1 VTNSIFLVGRTLMD
15 EENLYSFIDSRLLYL
30 LNQLGTRIDI
40 RNYCTIKNDIIRNR
54 KLQIGGI
61 EELVVQISKALMPVG
76 YEKIVLKYILPS
88 IEFAQ
93 KHFLYPFDDAKTTL
107 EILFKKFRLLLID
120 NQDNEISRTLKF
132 YNLDKYFDCCIL
144 PDMGRDPN
152 KKIFN
157 LILNMLKIDS
167 KEAILIG
174 DRLDTH
180 IQMANKLEII
190 TILLSKSPFNIQVPR
205 NQNELP
211 TLTLN
216 KLSELPDTIS
226 AIKEKLDA
234 Q

>member
-1 VTNSIFLVGRTLMD
+1 VINSIFLVGRTLMD
-15 EENLYSFIDSRLLYL
+15 EENFYSFIDSRLLYL
-30 LNQLGTRIDI
+30 LNQLGSRIDI
-40 RNYCTIKNDIIRNR
+40 RNYSTIKNDIIRNR

-61 EELVVQISKALMPVG
+61 DELVVQISKALMPVG

-93 KHFLYPFDDAKTTL
+93 KHILYPFDDAKTTL
-107 EILFKKFRLLLID
+107 EILSKKFRLLLIN
-120 NQDNEISRTLKF
+120 NQDNDISRTLKF

-152 KKIFN
+152 KQIFK

-190 TILLSKSPFNIQVPR
+190 TILLPNSPFNIQVPR

-226 AIKEKLDA
+226 AIK
-234 Q
+234 QN

>member
-1 VTNSIFLVGRTLMD
+1 MINSIFLVGRTLMD
-15 EENLYSFIDSRLLYL
+15 EENFYSFIDSRLLYL
-30 LNQLGTRIDI
+30 LNQLGSRIDI

-76 YEKIVLKYILPS
+76 YEKFVLKYILPS

-93 KHFLYPFDDAKTTL
+93 KHFLYPFNDAKTTL
-107 EILFKKFRLLLID
+107 EILSRKFRLLLID

-152 KKIFN
+152 KKIFK

-190 TILLSKSPFNIQVPR
+190 TILLSNSPFNIQVPR

-226 AIKEKLDA
+226 AIK
-234 Q
+234 QN

>member
-1 VTNSIFLVGRTLMD
+1 MTNSIFLVGRTLMD

-30 LNQLGTRIDI
+30 LNQLGSRIDI

-88 IEFAQ
+88 IEFAR

-107 EILFKKFRLLLID
+107 EILSKKFRLLLID

-152 KKIFN
+152 KKIFK

-190 TILLSKSPFNIQVPR
+190 TILLSNSPFNIQVPR

-226 AIKEKLDA
+226 AIK
-234 Q
+234 QN

>member
-1 VTNSIFLVGRTLMD
+1 MINSIFLVGRTLMD
-15 EENLYSFIDSRLLYL
+15 EENFYSFIDSRLLYL
-30 LNQLGTRIDI
+30 LNQLGSRIDI

-61 EELVVQISKALMPVG
+61 EELVVQISKALMPAG

-107 EILFKKFRLLLID
+107 EILSKTFRLLLID

-152 KKIFN
+152 KKIFK

-190 TILLSKSPFNIQVPR
+190 TILLSNSPFNIQVPR

-226 AIKEKLDA
+226 AIK
-234 Q
+234 QN

>member
-1 VTNSIFLVGRTLMD
+1 MINSIFLVGRTLMD
-15 EENLYSFIDSRLLYL
+15 EENFYSFIDSRLLYL
-30 LNQLGTRIDI
+30 LNQLGSRIDI

-54 KLQIGGI
+54 KLKIGGI

-107 EILFKKFRLLLID
+107 EILSKNFRLLLID

-152 KKIFN
+152 KKIFK

-174 DRLDTH
+174 DRLDTL

-190 TILLSKSPFNIQVPR
+190 TILLSNSPFNIQVPR

-226 AIKEKLDA
+226 AIK
-234 Q
+234 QN

>member
-1 VTNSIFLVGRTLMD
+1 MINSIFLVGRTLMD
-15 EENLYSFIDSRLLYL
+15 EENFYSFIDSRLLYL
-30 LNQLGTRIDI
+30 LNQLGSRIDI

-54 KLQIGGI
+54 KLQIGRI
-61 EELVVQISKALMPVG
+61 QQLLVQISNPLMPVR
-76 YEKIVLKYILPS
+76 YQKIVLKYILPS

-107 EILFKKFRLLLID
+107 EILSKNSRLLLID
-120 NQDNEISRTLKF
+120 NQDHKISRTLKF

-144 PDMGRDPN
+144 PDLARDPN
-152 KKIFN
+152 KKIFK

-190 TILLSKSPFNIQVPR
+190 TILLSNSPFNIQVPR

-226 AIKEKLDA
+226 AIK
-234 Q
+234 QN

>member
-1 VTNSIFLVGRTLMD
+1 MTNSIFLVGRTLMD
-15 EENLYSFIDSRLLYL
+15 EENFYSFIDSRLLYL

-107 EILFKKFRLLLID
+107 EILSKKFRLLLID

-144 PDMGRDPN
+144 PDMGRDAN
-152 KKIFN
+152 KKIFK

-190 TILLSKSPFNIQVPR
+190 TILLSNSPFNIQVPR

-226 AIKEKLDA
+226 AIK
-234 Q
+234 QN

>member
-1 VTNSIFLVGRTLMD
+1 MD
-15 EENLYSFIDSRLLYL
+15 EENFYSFIDSRLLYL
-30 LNQLGTRIDI
+30 LNQLGSRIDI

-107 EILFKKFRLLLID
+107 KILSKTFRLLLID

-152 KKIFN
+152 KKIFK

-190 TILLSKSPFNIQVPR
+190 TILLSNSPFNIQVPR

-226 AIKEKLDA
+226 AIK
-234 Q
+234 QN

>member
-1 VTNSIFLVGRTLMD
+1 MTNSIFLVGRTLMD
-15 EENLYSFIDSRLLYL
+15 EENFYSFIDSRLLYL
-30 LNQLGTRIDI
+30 LNQLGSRIDI

-107 EILFKKFRLLLID
+107 EILSKKFRLLLID

-152 KKIFN
+152 KKIFK

-190 TILLSKSPFNIQVPR
+190 TILLSNSPFNIQVPR

-226 AIKEKLDA
+226 AIK
-234 Q
+234 QN

>member
-1 VTNSIFLVGRTLMD
+1 VINSIFLVGRTLMD
-15 EENLYSFIDSRLLYL
+15 EENFYSFIDSRLLYL
-30 LNQLGTRIDI
+30 LNQLGSRIDI

-107 EILFKKFRLLLID
+107 EILSKKFRLLLID

-152 KKIFN
+152 KKIFK

-174 DRLDTH
+174 DRLDTL

-190 TILLSKSPFNIQVPR
+190 TILLSNSPFNIQVPR

-226 AIKEKLDA
+226 AIKRN
-234 Q
+234 

>member
-1 VTNSIFLVGRTLMD
+1 VINSIFLVGRTLMD
-15 EENLYSFIDSRLLYL
+15 EENFYSFIDSRLLYL

-107 EILFKKFRLLLID
+107 EILSKKFRLLLIN

-152 KKIFN
+152 KKIFK

-180 IQMANKLEII
+180 IRMANKLEII
-190 TILLSKSPFNIQVPR
+190 TILLSNSPFNIQVPR

-226 AIKEKLDA
+226 AIE
-234 Q
+234 QN

>member
-1 VTNSIFLVGRTLMD
+1 MINSIFLVGRTLMD

-30 LNQLGTRIDI
+30 LNQLGSRIDI

-107 EILFKKFRLLLID
+107 EILSKKFRLLLID

-144 PDMGRDPN
+144 PDMGRDAN
-152 KKIFN
+152 KKIFK

-190 TILLSKSPFNIQVPR
+190 TILLSNSPFNIQVPR

-226 AIKEKLDA
+226 AIK
-234 Q
+234 QN

>member
-1 VTNSIFLVGRTLMD
+1 MINSIFLVGRTLMD
-15 EENLYSFIDSRLLYL
+15 EENFYSFIDSRLLYL
-30 LNQLGTRIDI
+30 LNQLGSRIDI

-107 EILFKKFRLLLID
+107 EILSKKFRLLLIN

-152 KKIFN
+152 KKIFK

-190 TILLSKSPFNIQVPR
+190 TILLSNSPFNIQVPR

-226 AIKEKLDA
+226 AIK
-234 Q
+234 QN

>member
-1 VTNSIFLVGRTLMD
+1 MTNSIFLVGRTLMD

-107 EILFKKFRLLLID
+107 EILSKKFRLLLID

-144 PDMGRDPN
+144 PDMGRDAN
-152 KKIFN
+152 KKIFK

-190 TILLSKSPFNIQVPR
+190 TILLSNSPFNIQVPR

-226 AIKEKLDA
+226 AIK
-234 Q
+234 QN

>member
-1 VTNSIFLVGRTLMD
+1 MINSIFLVGRTLMD
-15 EENLYSFIDSRLLYL
+15 EENFYSYIDSRLLYL
-30 LNQLGTRIDI
+30 LNQLGSRIDI

-107 EILFKKFRLLLID
+107 EILSKKFRLLLID

-152 KKIFN
+152 KKIFK

-174 DRLDTH
+174 DRLDTL

-190 TILLSKSPFNIQVPR
+190 TILLSNSPFNIQVPR

-226 AIKEKLDA
+226 AIK
-234 Q
+234 QN

>member
-1 VTNSIFLVGRTLMD
+1 MINSIFLVGRTLMD

-30 LNQLGTRIDI
+30 LNQLGTRIDM

-107 EILFKKFRLLLID
+107 EILSKKFRLLLID

-152 KKIFN
+152 KKIFK

-190 TILLSKSPFNIQVPR
+190 TILLSNSPFNIQVPR

-226 AIKEKLDA
+226 AIKEN
-234 Q
+234 

>member
-1 VTNSIFLVGRTLMD
+1 MINSIFLVGRTLMD
-15 EENLYSFIDSRLLYL
+15 EENFYSFIDSRLLYL
-30 LNQLGTRIDI
+30 LNQLGSRIDI

-107 EILFKKFRLLLID
+107 EILSKKFRLLLID

-144 PDMGRDPN
+144 PDMGRDAN
-152 KKIFN
+152 KKIFK

-190 TILLSKSPFNIQVPR
+190 TILLSNSPFNIQVPR

-226 AIKEKLDA
+226 AIK
-234 Q
+234 QN

>member
-1 VTNSIFLVGRTLMD
+1 MTNSIFLVGRTLMD

-107 EILFKKFRLLLID
+107 EILSKKFRLLLID

-190 TILLSKSPFNIQVPR
+190 TILLSNSPFNIQVPR

-226 AIKEKLDA
+226 AIKEN
-234 Q
+234 

>member
-1 VTNSIFLVGRTLMD
+1 MINSIFLVGRTLMD
-15 EENLYSFIDSRLLYL
+15 EENFYSFIDSRLLYL
-30 LNQLGTRIDI
+30 LNQLGSRIDI

-107 EILFKKFRLLLID
+107 EILSKNFRLLLID
-120 NQDNEISRTLKF
+120 NQDNKISKTLKL

-144 PDMGRDPN
+144 PDMARDPN
-152 KKIFN
+152 KKIFK
-157 LILNMLKIDS
+157 LILNMLKINS
-167 KEAILIG
+167 KETILIG
-174 DRLDTH
+174 DRLDTY
-180 IQMANKLEII
+180 IEMANKLEII
-190 TILLSKSPFNIQVPR
+190 TILISNSPFNIQVPR

-226 AIKEKLDA
+226 AIK
-234 Q
+234 QN

>member
-1 VTNSIFLVGRTLMD
+1 MINSIFLVGRTLMD
-15 EENLYSFIDSRLLYL
+15 EENFYSFIDSRLLYL
-30 LNQLGTRIDI
+30 LNQLGSRIDI
-40 RNYCTIKNDIIRNR
+40 RNYCTIKNDIIMNR

-61 EELVVQISKALMPVG
+61 KELVVQISKALMPVG

-93 KHFLYPFDDAKTTL
+93 KHFLYPFNDAKTTL
-107 EILFKKFRLLLID
+107 EILSKKFRLLLID

-144 PDMGRDPN
+144 PDMARDPN
-152 KKIFN
+152 KKTFK

-174 DRLDTH
+174 DRLDTL

-190 TILLSKSPFNIQVPR
+190 TILLSNSPFNIQVPR

-226 AIKEKLDA
+226 AIK
-234 Q
+234 QN

>member
-1 VTNSIFLVGRTLMD
+1 MINSIFLVGRTLMD
-15 EENLYSFIDSRLLYL
+15 EENFYSFIDSRLIYL
-30 LNQLGTRIDI
+30 LNQLGSRIDI

-107 EILFKKFRLLLID
+107 EILSKTFRLLLID
-120 NQDNEISRTLKF
+120 NQDNKISRTLKF

-144 PDMGRDPN
+144 PDMARDPN
-152 KKIFN
+152 KKTFK
-157 LILNMLKIDS
+157 LILNMLKINS

-180 IQMANKLEII
+180 IKMANKLEII
-190 TILLSKSPFNIQVPR
+190 TILLSHSPFNIQVPR

-226 AIKEKLDA
+226 AIK
-234 Q
+234 QN

>member
-1 VTNSIFLVGRTLMD
+1 MINSIFLVGRTLMD
-15 EENLYSFIDSRLLYL
+15 EENFYSFIDSRLLYL
-30 LNQLGTRIDI
+30 LNQLGSRIDI

-107 EILFKKFRLLLID
+107 EILSKTFRLLLID
-120 NQDNEISRTLKF
+120 NQDNKISRTLKF

-152 KKIFN
+152 KKIFK

-174 DRLDTH
+174 DRLDTL

-190 TILLSKSPFNIQVPR
+190 TILLSNSPFNIQVPR

-216 KLSELPDTIS
+216 KLSELPGTIS
-226 AIKEKLDA
+226 AIK
-234 Q
+234 QN

>member
-1 VTNSIFLVGRTLMD
+1 
-15 EENLYSFIDSRLLYL
+15 
-30 LNQLGTRIDI
+30 
-40 RNYCTIKNDIIRNR
+40 

-107 EILFKKFRLLLID
+107 EILSKNSRLLLID
-120 NQDNEISRTLKF
+120 NQDHKISRTLKF

-144 PDMGRDPN
+144 PDLARDPN
-152 KKIFN
+152 KKIFK

-190 TILLSKSPFNIQVPR
+190 TILLSNSPFNIQVPR

-226 AIKEKLDA
+226 AIK
-234 Q
+234 QN

>member
-1 VTNSIFLVGRTLMD
+1 MINSIFLVGRTLMD
-15 EENLYSFIDSRLLYL
+15 EENFYSFIDSRLLYL
-30 LNQLGTRIDI
+30 LNQLGSRIDI

-107 EILFKKFRLLLID
+107 EILSKTFRLLLID

-144 PDMGRDPN
+144 PDMGSNPN
-152 KKIFN
+152 KKIFK

-190 TILLSKSPFNIQVPR
+190 TILLSNSPFNIQVPR

-226 AIKEKLDA
+226 AIK
-234 Q
+234 QN

>member
-1 VTNSIFLVGRTLMD
+1 MINSIFLVGRTLMD
-15 EENLYSFIDSRLLYL
+15 EENFYSFIDSRLLYL
-30 LNQLGTRIDI
+30 LNQLGSRIDI

-107 EILFKKFRLLLID
+107 EILSKNSRLLLID
-120 NQDNEISRTLKF
+120 NQDHKISRTLKF

-144 PDMGRDPN
+144 PDLARDLN
-152 KKIFN
+152 KKIFK

-190 TILLSKSPFNIQVPR
+190 TILLSNSPFNIQVPR

-226 AIKEKLDA
+226 AIK
-234 Q
+234 QN

>member
-1 VTNSIFLVGRTLMD
+1 MINSIFLVGRTLMD
-15 EENLYSFIDSRLLYL
+15 EENFYSFIDSRLLYL

-107 EILFKKFRLLLID
+107 EILSKKFRLLLIN

-152 KKIFN
+152 KKIFK

-190 TILLSKSPFNIQVPR
+190 TILLSNSPFNIQVPR

-216 KLSELPDTIS
+216 KLSELPGTIS
-226 AIKEKLDA
+226 AIK
-234 Q
+234 QN

>member
-1 VTNSIFLVGRTLMD
+1 MINSIFLVGRTLMD
-15 EENLYSFIDSRLLYL
+15 EENFYSFIDSRLLYL
-30 LNQLGTRIDI
+30 LNQLGSRIDI

-107 EILFKKFRLLLID
+107 EILSKKFRLLLID

-144 PDMGRDPN
+144 TDMGRDPN
-152 KKIFN
+152 KKIFK

-190 TILLSKSPFNIQVPR
+190 TILLSNSPFNIQVPG

-226 AIKEKLDA
+226 AIK
-234 Q
+234 QN

>member
-1 VTNSIFLVGRTLMD
+1 VINSIFLVGRTLMD
-15 EENLYSFIDSRLLYL
+15 EENFYSFIDSRLLYL
-30 LNQLGTRIDI
+30 LNQLGSRIDI

-107 EILFKKFRLLLID
+107 EILSKNSRLLLID
-120 NQDNEISRTLKF
+120 NQDHKISRTLKF

-144 PDMGRDPN
+144 PDLARDPN
-152 KKIFN
+152 KKIFK

-190 TILLSKSPFNIQVPR
+190 TILLSNSPFNLQVPR

-226 AIKEKLDA
+226 AIK
-234 Q
+234 QN

>member
-107 EILFKKFRLLLID
+107 EILSKKFRLLLID

-144 PDMGRDPN
+144 PDMERDPN
-152 KKIFN
+152 KKIFK

-190 TILLSKSPFNIQVPR
+190 TILLSNSPFNIQVPR

-226 AIKEKLDA
+226 AIKEN
-234 Q
+234 

>member
-1 VTNSIFLVGRTLMD
+1 MTNSIFLVGRTLMD

-30 LNQLGTRIDI
+30 LNQLGSRIDI

-107 EILFKKFRLLLID
+107 EILSKKFRLLLID

-152 KKIFN
+152 KKIFK

-190 TILLSKSPFNIQVPR
+190 TILLSNSPFNIQVPR

-226 AIKEKLDA
+226 AIK
-234 Q
+234 QN

>member
-1 VTNSIFLVGRTLMD
+1 MINSIFLVGRTLMD
-15 EENLYSFIDSRLLYL
+15 EENFYSFIDSRLLYL
-30 LNQLGTRIDI
+30 LNQLGSRIDI

-93 KHFLYPFDDAKTTL
+93 KHFLYPFDDAKMTL
-107 EILFKKFRLLLID
+107 EILSKNSRLLLID
-120 NQDNEISRTLKF
+120 NQDHKISRTLKF

-152 KKIFN
+152 KKIFK

-190 TILLSKSPFNIQVPR
+190 TILLSNSPFNIQVPR

-226 AIKEKLDA
+226 AIK
-234 Q
+234 QN

>member
-1 VTNSIFLVGRTLMD
+1 MINSIFLVGRTLMD
-15 EENLYSFIDSRLLYL
+15 EENFYSFIDSRLLYL
-30 LNQLGTRIDI
+30 LNQLGSRIDI

-54 KLQIGGI
+54 KLKIGGI

-107 EILFKKFRLLLID
+107 EILSKTFRLLLID

-152 KKIFN
+152 KKIFK

-174 DRLDTH
+174 DRLDTL

-190 TILLSKSPFNIQVPR
+190 TILLSNSPFNIQVPR

-226 AIKEKLDA
+226 AIK
-234 Q
+234 QN

>member
-1 VTNSIFLVGRTLMD
+1 MINSIFLVGRTLMD
-15 EENLYSFIDSRLLYL
+15 EENFYSFIDSRLLYL
-30 LNQLGTRIDI
+30 LNQLGSRIDI

-54 KLQIGGI
+54 KLQIGCI

-76 YEKIVLKYILPS
+76 YEKIILKYILPS

-93 KHFLYPFDDAKTTL
+93 IHFLYPLDDAKTTL
-107 EILFKKFRLLLID
+107 EILSKNFRLLLID
-120 NQDNEISRTLKF
+120 NQDNKISRTLKF

-144 PDMGRDPN
+144 PDLGRDPN
-152 KKIFN
+152 KKIFE
-157 LILNMLKIDS
+157 LILNMLKINS

-180 IQMANKLEII
+180 IKMANKLEII
-190 TILLSKSPFNIQVPR
+190 TILLSNSPFNIQVPR

-226 AIKEKLDA
+226 AIK
-234 Q
+234 QN

>member
-1 VTNSIFLVGRTLMD
+1 MINSIFLVGRTLMD
-15 EENLYSFIDSRLLYL
+15 EENFYSFIDSRLLYL
-30 LNQLGTRIDI
+30 LNQLGSRIDI

-93 KHFLYPFDDAKTTL
+93 KHFLYPFDEAKTTL
-107 EILFKKFRLLLID
+107 EILSKNSRLLLID
-120 NQDNEISRTLKF
+120 NQDHKISRTLKF

-144 PDMGRDPN
+144 PDLARDPN
-152 KKIFN
+152 KKIFK

-190 TILLSKSPFNIQVPR
+190 TILLSNSPFNIQVPR

-226 AIKEKLDA
+226 AIK
-234 Q
+234 QN

>member
-1 VTNSIFLVGRTLMD
+1 MINSIFLVGRTLMD
-15 EENLYSFIDSRLLYL
+15 EENFYSFIDSRLLYL
-30 LNQLGTRIDI
+30 LNQLGSRIDI

-107 EILFKKFRLLLID
+107 EILSKNSRLLLID
-120 NQDNEISRTLKF
+120 NQDHKISTTLKF

-144 PDMGRDPN
+144 PDLARDPN
-152 KKIFN
+152 KKIFK

-190 TILLSKSPFNIQVPR
+190 TILLSNSPFNIQVPR

-226 AIKEKLDA
+226 AIK
-234 Q
+234 QN

>member
-1 VTNSIFLVGRTLMD
+1 MTNSIFLVGRTLMD

-30 LNQLGTRIDI
+30 LNQLGTRIDM

-107 EILFKKFRLLLID
+107 EILSKKFRLLLID

-152 KKIFN
+152 KKIFK

-190 TILLSKSPFNIQVPR
+190 TILLSNSPFNIQVPR

-226 AIKEKLDA
+226 AIKEN
-234 Q
+234 

>member
-1 VTNSIFLVGRTLMD
+1 VINSIFLVGRTLMD
-15 EENLYSFIDSRLLYL
+15 EENFYSFIDSRLLYL

-107 EILFKKFRLLLID
+107 EILSKKFRLLLIN

-152 KKIFN
+152 KKIFK

-190 TILLSKSPFNIQVPR
+190 TILLSNSPFNIQVPR

-216 KLSELPDTIS
+216 KLSELPGTIS
-226 AIKEKLDA
+226 AIK
-234 Q
+234 QN

>member
-1 VTNSIFLVGRTLMD
+1 MD

-107 EILFKKFRLLLID
+107 EILSKKFRLLLID

-144 PDMGRDPN
+144 PDLARDPN
-152 KKIFN
+152 KKIFK

-174 DRLDTH
+174 DRLDTLM
-180 IQMANKLEII
+180 QMTNKLEII
-190 TILLSKSPFNIQVPR
+190 TILLSHSPFNIQVPR

-226 AIKEKLDA
+226 AIK
-234 Q
+234 QN